1 MRPSV
6 HDLRA
11 YYATRD
17 GQRVA
22 RQLAATVA
30 PAIRRGPNARLLALG
45 YCAPLLRG
53 LDPRHLER
61 MAVVMPEGP
70 GVRVWPRGKPSCAVQ
85 ADEAALPFTEALFD
99 QAMLAHSLEFAE
111 APRKLL
117 RELWRVLSPA
127 GELVLI
133 VPNRLGVWTH
143 FEATPFGQGR
153 PWGKGELS
161 RLLQDSMFEPIACRT
176 ALVAPPVRGLRWLD
190 KPLTKVARRFG
201 GIHFVLAR
209 KTDGLAAT
217 MVGKV
222 EAAPVAAT
230 AGSALPVAVETP
242 RRQEK

>member
-1 MRPSV
+1 MRPTV
-6 HDLRA
+6 EELRA

-22 RQLAATVA
+22 RQLAATMA
-30 PAIRRGPNARLLALG
+30 PAIRRGPHARLLALG

-53 LDPRHLER
+53 LDPAQLER
-61 MAVVMPEGP
+61 LAVVMPEGA
-70 GVRVWPRGKPSCAVQ
+70 GVRLWPRGKPNCAVQ
-85 ADEAALPFTEALFD
+85 ADEFSLPFPEAMFD
-99 QAMLAHSLEFAE
+99 QALLAHSLEFAE
-111 APRKLL
+111 PPRKLL
-117 RELWRVLSPA
+117 RELWRVLTPA

-133 VPNRLGVWTH
+133 VPNRLGLWTH

-161 RLLQDSMFEPIACRT
+161 HLLQESMFEPIACRT

-190 KPLTKVARRFG
+190 KPLTRVARRFG

-209 KTDGLAAT
+209 KTDGLSAT

-222 EAAPVAAT
+222 EAAPVAA
-230 AGSALPVAVETP
+230 AASALPVAVETA
-242 RRQEK
+242 RRQEE